1 MPNSVKSNQIGC
13 GAKNKNENK
22 TMSKYLQKTLNLKR
36 KKSKFRN
43 HKTPNTKHVLKLLI

>member
-22 TMSKYLQKTLNLKR
+22 TMSKHLQKTSSL
-36 KKSKFRN
+36 N
-43 HKTPNTKHVLKLLI
+43 HKNQNLESLEIIEHRILNMF